1 MTQFEGFSSAKPLSI
16 LYVCY
21 ALHLLSHL
29 NVTVLFW
36 IKKKKTSW
44 LEAKERL
51 FRGKRIRKPYKETKI
66 FFFKFVID

>member
-1 MTQFEGFSSAKPLSI
+1 MMLPYKSNNFIAGGIPI
-16 LYVCY
+16 LLY
-21 ALHLLSHL
+21 
-29 NVTVLFW
+29 FW
-36 IKKKKTSW
+36 IKKKTSW